1 MYLQIN
7 FLSPSLRYKK
17 TGLVDNTGP
26 GRGVPGRRGPG
37 IYGKD
42 GVTGSVENTGS
53 VVFVT
58 TAHDQRSQY
67 CHLVSFRKV
76 SKCQARLLV
85 INNRILS
92 N

>member
-26 GRGVPGRRGPG
+26 GCGVPGRRGPG

-42 GVTGSVENTGS
+42 GVTGS